1 MPQAATMAS
10 SQFDVEMQRHIESLV
25 SPRVPALCI
34 RNLAGDSGDLPAFI
48 VADEEWEPLAR
59 TLVHNAGLIVVY
71 FLSLTAGVTEELEL
85 IRHEQ
90 KQKATLVVIEED
102 DPFEDKVG
110 LSSLLELRRNEPPTV
125 QVPIADTSG
134 YARGTASRVPAARSA
149 EEFLYRSSDKGIRC
163 RDEAD
168 QGETV
173 RGSRGRSD
181 SIPRLR
187 TLRGAINLF
196 AGE

>member
-1 MPQAATMAS
+1 
-10 SQFDVEMQRHIESLV
+10 
-25 SPRVPALCI
+25 
-34 RNLAGDSGDLPAFI
+34 
-48 VADEEWEPLAR
+48 
-59 TLVHNAGLIVVY
+59 
-71 FLSLTAGVTEELEL
+71 
-85 IRHEQ
+85 
-90 KQKATLVVIEED
+90 VIEED

-110 LSSLLELRRNEPPTV
+110 LSSLLELQRNEPPTV
-125 QVPIADTSG
+125 QVPMEDFPNQLMRRSEEGWHAVEAKLTEIVQVQLPAPVDTRVG
-134 YARGTASRVPAARSA
+134 LPSRVPAARSA

-187 TLRGAINLF
+187 TLGARYFGQDCDVDDAGAAEF
-196 AGE
+196 AGFQGQGRCRPLLPHGARCLRGDSDDESDGGYPVIEHELQKLRAEAASKAKGVP